1 VVSSFISGE
10 RRGFYYMS
18 LHNGQT
24 LFYISDD
31 ELFSSTGDKGQLV
44 RGIDGRV
51 TGLYAYAL
59 TIFIEV
65 TDLGETITYFSEDGR
80 TFIRLD

>member
-1 VVSSFISGE
+1 
-10 RRGFYYMS
+10 MS
-18 LHNGQT
+18 MFDGNT

-31 ELFSSTGDKGQLV
+31 ELFSSTGDRGQVV

-51 TGLYAYAL
+51 TGLYSNGL

-65 TDLGETITYFSEDGR
+65 TDRGGTDTYFSEDGR
-80 TFIRLD
+80 TFTQLLD